1 MSSAPESDVTRD
13 EPVAAAA
20 AEPSAIAGGASAT
33 QASARWTWI
42 KRIGRA
48 LLFVLG
54 VTAVVLLVRE
64 AGPDR
69 VLSTLLQAGPWIPVI
84 ILLEC
89 CFMGMDVVALRGLL
103 GERGKRVPLL
113 VWVRTA
119 LLQYGVMQLLPAGRA
134 GGEVARAAGLSLYVG
149 GGARAAASATR
160 LQAATMIG
168 NSVISVPC
176 AIGVGL
182 AVDVP
187 VAESPLF
194 WAIVGNGLVTA
205 VIGGAIV
212 LASRKSSLGG
222 WIGKKIPLLASHGP
236 SFDAALREETP
247 WTPAF
252 VATTIG
258 RGFQTLQYGVI
269 LLAVGG
275 TLTFV
280 SALVSQGIHL
290 VGAGMG
296 DMVPNQAGITEGA
309 YTLFAPALGLGDDLA
324 KAIGIALV
332 ARICQF
338 SLAGTCL
345 VVSALWKGS
354 APDIA
359 EGEAR
364 ATAR

>member
-1 MSSAPESDVTRD
+1 MSAPDSD
-13 EPVAAAA
+13 PAA
-20 AEPSAIAGGASAT
+20 PSMTAGSTEKQG
-33 QASARWTWI
+33 SARWRWI

-69 VLSTLLQAGPWIPVI
+69 VLETLVQAGPWIPLIV
-84 ILLEC
+84 LLEC
-89 CFMGMDVVALRGLL
+89 CFMGMDVVALRGLM
-103 GERGKRVPLL
+103 GERGRRVPVA

-119 LLQYGVMQLLPAGRA
+119 FLQYGVMQLLPAGRA
-134 GGEVARAAGLSLYVG
+134 GGEVARAAGLSPYVG
-149 GGARAAASATR
+149 GAARAAAAATR
-160 LQAATMIG
+160 LQAATLLG
-168 NSVISVPC
+168 NTIISIPC
-176 AIGVGL
+176 AIGVAL

-194 WAIVGNGLVTA
+194 WAIIGNGLITA

-212 LASRKSSLGG
+212 LASRKSSLGEWLG
-222 WIGKKIPLLASHGP
+222 RRVPMLAAHGT
-236 SFDAALREETP
+236 SFDAALRQDTP
-247 WTPAF
+247 WSPAI
-252 VATTIG
+252 VATAIG
-258 RGFQTLQYGVI
+258 RAFQTLQYGLI

-275 TLTFV
+275 SLTIV

-296 DMVPNQAGITEGA
+296 DMVPNQVGITEGA
-309 YTLFAPALGLGDDLA
+309 YRLFAPALGLEHEA
-324 KAIGIALV
+324 ARAIGIALV

-345 VVSALWKGS
+345 IVSALWKASPADVAVDDG
-354 APDIA
+354 
-359 EGEAR
+359 
-364 ATAR
+364 ATVEP